1 MEKSINQ
8 NDFIGHENSNLRFK
22 CEKCER
28 IWLKPSLSNIA
39 NSISAINKKKCKA
52 CMERKNSKS
61 KCDFMGIKDNQLS

>member
-39 NSISAINKKKCKA
+39 NSISEINK
-52 CMERKNSKS
+52 
-61 KCDFMGIKDNQLS
+61 